1 MLTTRWEEEE
11 GMREAVRRVASTASN
26 GSDSNFDSW
35 DLRGQERPPP
45 ARRLLARSRSEA
57 GASDGDN
64 FNESHRK
71 FSESFNES
79 SFRAS
84 SSDFEEAG
92 WRRNGVGSRPNSHGS
107 AGQKETGPSGR
118 MVVGGTTC
126 LELQDGATRSHH
138 QQIQYNQDCNFS
150 QPTTQ
155 YAQPIQDCNG
165 ASHELVS

>member
-92 WRRNGVGSRPNSHGS
+92 DLCKWSRVHWPVW
-107 AGQKETGPSGR
+107 AAAFKRGPL
-118 MVVGGTTC
+118 C
-126 LELQDGATRSHH
+126 LISISL
-138 QQIQYNQDCNFS
+138 
-150 QPTTQ
+150 
-155 YAQPIQDCNG
+155 
-165 ASHELVS
+165 